1 MEKPYGLLYPRT
13 LPLTLVY
20 CVPMQQRGGKN
31 SKQTRSVAAAIGLLI
46 FASVV
51 FLFSSTRLFA
61 EELLKSPSAFDDF
74 GKFDESKGE
83 KWKELEVP
91 LPAFPDDRN
100 LIPVRMPVAYTLKIY
115 LDEKSI
121 SRAPDGIVRYTLVV
135 ETPSGVRNVFFDGLR
150 CDTREYKTYAIG
162 TLEKTFEPIKKPKWE
177 RVPYYETNAF
187 RFQLMRNYVCDP
199 NLPTTTQSA
208 RDLIHRLKSGTNE

>member
-1 MEKPYGLLYPRT
+1 
-13 LPLTLVY
+13 
-20 CVPMQQRGGKN
+20 MQQRGEKY
-31 SKQTRSVAAAIGLLI
+31 SRQTRSIAASIGLLI
-46 FASVV
+46 IASVV
-51 FLFSSTRLFA
+51 LLFSPVRLFA

-83 KWKELEVP
+83 KWKELEAS

-100 LIPVRMPVAYTLKIY
+100 LIPVRMPVTYTLKVY

-121 SRAPDGIVRYTLVV
+121 SHAPDGIVRYTLVV

-162 TLEKTFEPIKKPKWE
+162 TLEKTFESIKKPKWE

-187 RFQLMRNYVCDP
+187 RFQLMRYYVCDP
-199 NLPTTTQSA
+199 NLPTTIQSA